1 MDEPGREVVP
11 VVEVEWTELLMDEAL
26 EVEVRQAADGE
37 STDLVWAEAG
47 QVWAEVVVVVEVEWL
62 ETGKRKLNISFS
74 SLLPKQESLS
84 AKVSITDIRSRL
96 MFIKCLFACKFYRRW
111 NNQTDQPTIWRLLWT
126 GSKASS

>member
-1 MDEPGREVVP
+1 
-11 VVEVEWTELLMDEAL
+11 MDEAL

-96 MFIKCLFACKFYRRW
+96 MFIKCLFACKFYRR
-111 NNQTDQPTIWRLLWT
+111 
-126 GSKASS
+126 